1 MAMIVAFA
9 MAICL
14 GQAPED
20 LIFNIKQMRS
30 HLYSCLEMKQMRP
43 FPSRKRCIKR
53 RDWKTNEAV
62 PVYCKC
68 RLFETNKMICC
79 DSCNEWYHST
89 CVVVPPQVWSR
100 DNSLLWTCDACT

>member
-1 MAMIVAFA
+1 

-14 GQAPED
+14 GQAPD
-20 LIFNIKQMRS
+20 NLFFDVKQMGS

-68 RLFETNKMICC
+68 RLLETSKMICRDSYELYC
-79 DSCNEWYHST
+79 DT
-89 CVVVPPQVWSR
+89 CCGTTISMEQGQ
-100 DNSLLWTCDACT
+100 